1 MAGSSSL
8 DRVRAEILRA
18 VADHNVDVFLFGSW
32 ARGDA
37 VRTSDIDT
45 ALDPPPSFPRAE
57 IFRLRERLEELPVA
71 YPVEVVDLR
80 DASSA
85 FRKGVRKEGIS
96 WNA

>member
-1 MAGSSSL
+1 MVDSSPL
-8 DRVRAEILRA
+8 DRVRAEILQA
-18 VADHNVDVFLFGSW
+18 TAGHSVDVFLFGSW

-37 VRTSDIDT
+37 VRTSDIDV

-57 IFRLRERLEELPVA
+57 ISRLRERLEQLPVA

-80 DASSA
+80 DASAA
-85 FRKGVRKEGIS
+85 FRKRVQKEGIP